1 MFLEYCVKSHL
12 ESKPISHVLAHID
25 DDKTKPVSSLPWY
38 DQGED
43 EIVSD
48 IQKKLKEL
56 YDRQSDIQ
64 NIMTET
70 FWNNDKAFQK
80 IGLRPYFQKL
90 DFVGLYELKNAL
102 YRIDITFELNDD
114 VRKIFIEKVKDDW
127 GNEIDQFQDVI
138 ISYQGEELFGS
149 TTHED
154 CYYYNKKRLDEIKR
168 GLKLE

>member
-1 MFLEYCVKSHL
+1 MFLEYCVKSYL
-12 ESKPISHVLAHID
+12 KSKPISHVLAHID
-25 DDKTKPVSSLPWY
+25 DDKTKPVISLPWY

-56 YDRQSDIQ
+56 YDRHSDIQ
-64 NIMTET
+64 SKITET

-127 GNEIDQFQDVI
+127 GNEIDQFQDVT
-138 ISYQGEELFGS
+138 ISYQGEGLFAS

-154 CYYYNKKRLDEIKR
+154 YYYYNKKRLNEIKK